1 MRLWG
6 EEYPSLNQNNDLN
19 SLSQYRRGLA
29 SAARREMF
37 FSANPI
43 VAKNDN

>member
-6 EEYPSLNQNNDLN
+6 EECPLKQKKDLN
-19 SLSQYRRGLA
+19 SLSQYRRELA
-29 SAARREMF
+29 SARREMF